1 MWPTMDEVSKT
12 ALGVARVRAEES
24 ERPDRLF
31 DDPWAAKFCAA
42 RPDQVP
48 GGERTPVSLAFAFHA
63 IIRTR
68 FYDDYLLE
76 SDCRQVVLL
85 AAGLDSRAFRL
96 DWPAN
101 THLYELDLPKV
112 LEFKETVLADAK
124 PRCTRT
130 VVPADLRE
138 DWAKSLRDNGFQP
151 DQPTAWLAEGLLI
164 YLTPADADQLLST
177 VTTLSAA
184 GSRIAFERG
193 DRSYQEQASQTP
205 SMQRYSALWKGGLDL
220 PASQWL
226 AEHGW
231 QPTEHGLGPVAEH
244 YGRPIRKETTSGFV
258 TAIRGA
264 ST

>member
-1 MWPTMDEVSKT
+1 MDEVSKT
-12 ALGVARVRAEES
+12 ALGVARVRAVES

-48 GGERTPVSLAFAFHA
+48 AGERTPLSLAFAFHA

-68 FYDDYLLE
+68 FYDDYLLA
-76 SDCRQVVLL
+76 SGCRQVVLL

-96 DWPAN
+96 DWPAG
-101 THLYELDLPKV
+101 TSLYELDLPRV
-112 LEFKETVLADAK
+112 LAFKETVLADAE
-124 PRCTRT
+124 PRCRRT

-138 DWAKSLRDNGFQP
+138 NWAEALQDRGFRP
-151 DQPTAWLAEGLLI
+151 EEPTAWLAEGLLI
-164 YLTPADADQLLST
+164 YLTPEDADRLLST
-177 VTTLSAA
+177 VTALSAE

-193 DRSYQEQASQTP
+193 DRSYQDQALNSP
-205 SMQRYSALWKGGLDL
+205 SMQRYSALWKGGLDR
-220 PASQWL
+220 PAREWL
-226 AEHGW
+226 TEHGW
-231 QPTEHGLGPVAEH
+231 QPTEHALGPIAES
-244 YGRPIRKETTSGFV
+244 YGRPIRKETASGFV

>member
-1 MWPTMDEVSKT
+1 MDDVSRT
-12 ALGVARVRAEES
+12 ALGVARVRAAES

-48 GGERTPVSLAFAFHA
+48 GGERTPLSLAFAFHA

-68 FYDDYLLE
+68 FYDDYLLG

-96 DWPAN
+96 DWPAG
-101 THLYELDLPKV
+101 TSLYELDLPAV
-112 LEFKETVLADAK
+112 LAFKETVLAEAE

-138 DWAKSLRDNGFQP
+138 DWAKALQDKGFQP
-151 DQPTAWLAEGLLI
+151 ELPTAWLVEGLLI
-164 YLTPADADQLLST
+164 YLAPADADRLLST
-177 VTTLSAA
+177 VTALSAP

-193 DRSYQEQASQTP
+193 DLPHREEAMNSP
-205 SMQRYSALWKGGLDL
+205 SMQRYSSLWKGGLGQ
-220 PASQWL
+220 PPSEWL
-226 AEHGW
+226 AEHDW
-231 QPTEHGLGPVAEH
+231 QPTEHELGDIAGG
-244 YGRPIRKETTSGFV
+244 YGRPLRRETRSGFV

-264 ST
+264 SS